1 MKTILYHY
9 VHCPFCLRVRF
20 ALGYL
25 ELDYVSKVLPYCDEK
40 TPVELTGEK
49 MLPILSWKGLAHNE
63 SLDIIKL
70 IDEENKLNWSLVN
83 NDLEILLSKLGK
95 DIHSLAM
102 PYWIYTP
109 EFSEKDRLYF
119 KEKKEAKRG
128 PFKKLVKDQNI
139 FLENLSLTLNELE
152 KKIHPFYQSESLT
165 LADIMIASH
174 LWGLYNVCEFQFSP
188 ALHSYLQTI
197 KKICYFNYHQD
208 YV

>member
-25 ELDYVSKVLPYCDEK
+25 ELDYVSKVLPYSDEK
-40 TPVELTGEK
+40 TPVELAGEK
-49 MLPILSWKGLAHNE
+49 MLPILSWKGMAHNE

-70 IDEENKLNWSLVN
+70 IDEDNKLNWSLVN

-95 DIHSLAM
+95 NIHSLAM

-119 KEKKEAKRG
+119 QKKKEVSRG

-139 FLENLSLTLNELE
+139 FLEGLGITLNELE
-152 KKIHPFYQSESLT
+152 KNLKPFYQSEFLT

-174 LWGLYNVCEFQFSP
+174 LWGLYIVPEFQFSP
-188 ALHSYLQTI
+188 ALHNYLQTI

-208 YV
+208 YL